1 MIASDFSFI
10 IPVYNRPEEIREL
23 LESFC
28 DLDSPKTFEIVIIE
42 DGSSLDSR
50 LIVENFQAE
59 LNISYYFKENY
70 WSWPFTKL
78 WDEKSQWA
86 LFYNLRF
93 GLYFT

>member
-50 LIVENFQAE
+50 LIVENFQSQ
-59 LNISYYFKENY
+59 LNISYYFKENTG
-70 WSWPFTKL
+70 PRL
-78 WDEKSQWA
+78 V
-86 LFYNLRF
+86 
-93 GLYFT
+93 

>member
-50 LIVENFQAE
+50 LIVENFQTWK
-59 LNISYYFKENY
+59 NPIN
-70 WSWPFTKL
+70 
-78 WDEKSQWA
+78 
-86 LFYNLRF
+86 
-93 GLYFT
+93 